1 MGNKFCQCE
10 NFEGENI
17 ESHMFVMIYFLLSLQ
32 SSQQNSSSNI
42 TSKVNAVKSNN
53 TNINTN
59 DNKPIENKEIS
70 KVTDTPNTSTYNNQP
85 FPSTTVNNN
94 EVPQVNKEEK
104 PIVQS
109 IKMNNVDDNNAKT
122 VEEEESKSKQYKHN
136 NSDFSITHVV
146 AANENNAPLASSTN
160 NVTNEKE
167 EKPIT
172 CQDLLNVLQGNDD
185 EQEEEKHSIKVHES
199 DNLEYDSEELNKARS
214 EMNKEGK
221 EVRFS
226 LNKDDD
232 DDEDDE

>member
-1 MGNKFCQCE
+1 M
-10 NFEGENI
+10 
-17 ESHMFVMIYFLLSLQ
+17 
-32 SSQQNSSSNI
+32 NS
-42 TSKVNAVKSNN
+42 
-53 TNINTN
+53 
-59 DNKPIENKEIS
+59 
-70 KVTDTPNTSTYNNQP
+70 
-85 FPSTTVNNN
+85 N
-94 EVPQVNKEEK
+94 EVPQLKKEEK

-109 IKMNNVDDNNAKT
+109 MKMNNVDNTNAKT

-146 AANENNAPLASSTN
+146 ASNENNAPLASSTN
-160 NVTNEKE
+160 NVTNAKE

-199 DNLEYDSEELNKARS
+199 DNLEYDSEELNKERS

-226 LNKDDD
+226 LNQDDD

>member
-1 MGNKFCQCE
+1 M
-10 NFEGENI
+10 
-17 ESHMFVMIYFLLSLQ
+17 
-32 SSQQNSSSNI
+32 NS
-42 TSKVNAVKSNN
+42 K
-53 TNINTN
+53 
-59 DNKPIENKEIS
+59 
-70 KVTDTPNTSTYNNQP
+70 
-85 FPSTTVNNN
+85 
-94 EVPQVNKEEK
+94 EVPQVKKEEK
-104 PIVQS
+104 PIVKS
-109 IKMNNVDDNNAKT
+109 IKMNNVDNTNAKT

-160 NVTNEKE
+160 NVTNAKE

-199 DNLEYDSEELNKARS
+199 DNLEYDSEELNKAKS

-226 LNKDDD
+226 LNQDDD
-232 DDEDDE
+232 DDEDD

>member
-17 ESHMFVMIYFLLSLQ
+17 ESHMFVIIHFLLSLQ
-32 SSQQNSSSNI
+32 SSQHNSSSNI
-42 TSKVNAVKSNN
+42 TSKANAVKSNN

-70 KVTDTPNTSTYNNQP
+70 KVTDTPIGSTYNNQP

-94 EVPQVNKEEK
+94 EVTQVKKEEK

-109 IKMNNVDDNNAKT
+109 MKMNNVDNTNAKT

-160 NVTNEKE
+160 NVTNAKE

-199 DNLEYDSEELNKARS
+199 DNLEYDSEELNKAKS

-226 LNKDDD
+226 LNQDDD
-232 DDEDDE
+232 DDEDD

>member
-1 MGNKFCQCE
+1 M
-10 NFEGENI
+10 
-17 ESHMFVMIYFLLSLQ
+17 
-32 SSQQNSSSNI
+32 NS
-42 TSKVNAVKSNN
+42 K
-53 TNINTN
+53 
-59 DNKPIENKEIS
+59 
-70 KVTDTPNTSTYNNQP
+70 
-85 FPSTTVNNN
+85 
-94 EVPQVNKEEK
+94 EVPQVKKEEK

-109 IKMNNVDDNNAKT
+109 IKMNNVDNTNAKI